1 MIEEL
6 ESSLNFSNLLEL
18 YLVHSKTTLFSIE
31 FIIIIPSNSKKRK
44 NTFPMATLSLF
55 SYSPLN
61 TTNSKTII
69 TNNKNFNTHSSF
81 LSLHSKKTKTT
92 SSFKLF
98 SSLKDENE
106 TNSSPV
112 SIAPK
117 KQDNISSNNNDDVEH
132 DVGRETNE
140 DEKEQQEMDWKTDE
154 EFKKFMGNPSIEA
167 AIKLE
172 KKRTDRKLKELDTE
186 SSKNN
191 PIVGV
196 FNNLVRRNLIIEKER
211 LQKAEETFRA
221 LDLNKVSILIISVK
235 TLVSW

>member
-1 MIEEL
+1 
-6 ESSLNFSNLLEL
+6 
-18 YLVHSKTTLFSIE
+18 
-31 FIIIIPSNSKKRK
+31 
-44 NTFPMATLSLF
+44 MATLSPFLYSLF
-55 SYSPLN
+55 N
-61 TTNSKTII
+61 TSNSKTII
-69 TNNKNFNTHSSF
+69 TTSNKNFNTHSCF
-81 LSLHSKKTKTT
+81 LSLHSNKPKTT
-92 SSFKLF
+92 SFKLF

-117 KQDNISSNNNDDVEH
+117 KQDNISNSNNDD

-196 FNNLVRRNLIIEKER
+196 FNNLVRRNLILEKER
-211 LQKAEETFRA
+211 LEKVEETFKA
-221 LDLNKVSILIISVK
+221 LDLNKVIN
-235 TLVSW
+235 

>member
-1 MIEEL
+1 L
-6 ESSLNFSNLLEL
+6 STPKLHYFPLNSSSSSFPL
-18 YLVHSKTTLFSIE
+18 
-31 FIIIIPSNSKKRK
+31 IPKKEK

-69 TNNKNFNTHSSF
+69 TNNKNFNTNSSF

-117 KQDNISSNNNDDVEH
+117 KQDNISNNNNNDDVDH

-191 PIVGV
+191 PIVDV
-196 FNNLVRRNLIIEKER
+196 FNNLVRRNLILEKER

-221 LDLNKVSILIISVK
+221 LDLNKVSILIIIIILVK
-235 TLVSW
+235 TLV